1 MKCYYVDSCI
11 YLNLWKKEVDES
23 GNLLWKFAKE
33 FFEKAED
40 ENSIIYYS
48 GFLLKELMFT
58 LDEELFIDKLEMF
71 NRSAG
76 FKRITLT
83 KEEYE
88 EAQRLKNVATSDISF
103 FDVIYTLLAK
113 KTNSILITRD
123 KELSEFARS
132 LNVETRK
139 PEDIL

>member
-1 MKCYYVDSCI
+1 MRRYYVDSCV
-11 YLNLWKKEVDES
+11 YLNLWKKEVD
-23 GNLLWKFAKE
+23 GDIQLWKLAKE